1 MVYMSLSD
9 KIKNAKKYAQFIANY
24 TVDENQKEY
33 VLNYI
38 FQSYLQSI
46 INNDLM
52 NKNPE
57 HLFEKYK
64 KYFQT
69 KQLPTKTIHA
79 NEIFLRG
86 RVGNEIFHG
95 ALDDCNMNFI
105 LPYYQNAIQAPP
117 PIYAT
122 GGRFNREGISYLY
135 LADKIE
141 TCLAEVHLQI
151 GQNCS
156 VGEFRCTKDID
167 LIDLTQFTNDFEM
180 KTWLKILTQPVYNG
194 TKYVYNITRFLAD
207 VFKSINENGIYFESV
222 QSEGHNIV
230 CYNPSL
236 FELVKYSEKIY
247 CATKIKYD
255 FEQVEDSIRKY
266 SKNEKRKEI
275 NAYNADEDE
284 KNQKEI
290 EYLDSWI
297 KYEEQKKQHD
307 VDSDR

>member
-1 MVYMSLSD
+1 MSLLD
-9 KIKNAKKYAQFIANY
+9 EVEKAKAHAQILANY
-24 TVDENQKEY
+24 TADENQKEY

-38 FQSYLQSI
+38 FQSNLQSI

-52 NKNPE
+52 YKNPYF
-57 HLFEKYK
+57 LFGKYIT
-64 KYFQT
+64 YFQT

-79 NEIFLRG
+79 GEIFLRG
-86 RVGNEIFHG
+86 RVGNEIIYG
-95 ALDDCNMNFI
+95 ALDDCDMNFI

-117 PIYAT
+117 PMHAT

-135 LADKIE
+135 LADKVE

-156 VGEFRCTKDID
+156 VGEFRCAKDFD

-180 KTWLKILTQPVYNG
+180 KTWLKILTQPVYNE
-194 TKYVYNITRFLAD
+194 TKYVYNTTRFLAD

-236 FELVKYSEKIY
+236 FELVEYSEKIY

-266 SKNEKRKEI
+266 SKNEKRHEI
-275 NAYNADEDE
+275 NSYNADEDE
-284 KNQKEI
+284 KNQKKF
-290 EYLDSWI
+290 EYLNSWLEH
-297 KYEEQKKQHD
+297 EEQIN
-307 VDSDR
+307 S